1 MAGTI
6 CDNSGCLVSSADEAP
21 DAPIRLRKFA
31 DLSTAHLTEDLSNWL
46 EVECRRRADGHATE
60 GMPSVWNLGTGFFIW
75 IPDPDFEHPEFEQV
89 VDPVLK
95 HILAYAGAVGADYVL
110 FDRDADVC
118 SALPVFDW

>member
-1 MAGTI
+1 MPGTI
-6 CDNSGCLVSSADEAP
+6 RDNSERLVSSVDEAP

-31 DLSTAHLTEDLSNWL
+31 DLSTAHLTEELSTWL
-46 EVECRRRADGHATE
+46 DAECKRRTEGHATE

-95 HILAYAGAVGADYVL
+95 HILAYAGAAGADYVL

-118 SALPVFDW
+118 SGLPVFEW